1 MLDKKTLKKFGKT
14 MGIAFAVIF
23 CIIFFKARQA
33 NYWFLSISALF
44 FVLAVVLP
52 AALKPVY
59 IAWMRF
65 AALLGWVNS
74 RLILLVIFY
83 LAMAPMGLVMRL
95 FGKDPL
101 ERKIDKN
108 KESYWKQNGQK
119 SFSAQDYERQ
129 F

>member
-1 MLDKKTLKKFGKT
+1 MRKFGIT
-14 MGIAFAVIF
+14 MAIAFAVIF

-44 FVLAVVLP
+44 FALAAVLP
-52 AALKPVY
+52 TALKPAY
-59 IAWMRF
+59 IAWMRL

-83 LAMAPMGLVMRL
+83 LAMLPIGLVMRL

-108 KESYWKQNGQK
+108 IDSCWKQNGQK
-119 SFSAQDYERQ
+119 NFNPQDYEQQ